1 MIEMTIQ
8 AGRHSYPIY
17 IGEHIRHHLQQFIQ
31 KQYSSILVIT
41 DDTIA
46 PLYKDDVIAALAN
59 EKVYEVV
66 VPSGEKSKSIDTY
79 YSLQTTALENG
90 LDRQSLIIALGGGV
104 IGDLAGFV
112 AATFMRGI
120 DFIQMPTTI
129 LAHDSSVGGKV
140 AINHKLGKN
149 MIGNFYPPVA
159 VIYDI
164 ATLRTL
170 PKREIRSGYAELMKE
185 AFIGDRELL
194 QELLCTNII
203 EARPKELAHFLR
215 QGIQVKAK
223 IVEEDEREANV
234 RMFLNFGHTLA
245 HALENKLG
253 YGKLTH
259 GEAVAI
265 GMLFALQYSEA
276 YFDISLPIDRYVHWL
291 HENDYPLSLFNIDL
305 NKLVET
311 MKVDKKVIGGT
322 IKLILLKEIEK
333 PTVIDVDDRELL
345 SRLDDFQK
353 ELTRS

>member
-8 AGRHSYPIY
+8 ADRHTYPIY
-17 IGEHIRHHLQQFIQ
+17 IGENIRHHLQQFIQ

-59 EKVYEVV
+59 EKVFEIV
-66 VPSGEKSKSIDTY
+66 VPSGEQSKSIETY

-140 AINHKLGKN
+140 AINHELGKN

-164 ATLRTL
+164 ATLQTL
-170 PKREIRSGYAELMKE
+170 PKHEIRSGYAELMKE
-185 AFIGDRELL
+185 ALIGDRELFD
-194 QELLCTNII
+194 QLLATNIA
-203 EARPKELAHFLR
+203 EATSKQLAHFLR
-215 QGIQVKAK
+215 RGIQVKAN
-223 IVEEDEREANV
+223 IVEADEKETNV

-265 GMLFALQYSEA
+265 GMLFALQFSEA
-276 YFDISLPIDRYVHWL
+276 YFDISLPIDRYVRWL
-291 HENDYPLSLFNIDL
+291 HENEYPLSLFNIGVD
-305 NKLVET
+305 KLVET
-311 MKVDKKVIGGT
+311 MKMDKKVIGGT
-322 IKLILLKEIEK
+322 IKLVLLEEIEK
-333 PTVIDVDDRELL
+333 PIVIDVDNRELL
-345 SRLDDFQK
+345 SRLDAFQK